1 MWPGGRGLYW
11 RYRYSMTSHES
22 GLRPLVLRAV
32 LLSMC
37 VAVVL
42 VAGRS
47 SSKRDLLLPVEGAT
61 LSAIRNDFHARR
73 NGGRAHAA
81 IDIAAARGTPILASA
96 HGWIHRLSRSHLGG
110 LGFYQ
115 IDPARGRCYYYGHLD
130 RYAPGLEE
138 GREVVRG
145 EVLGY
150 VGSTGNAS
158 PDAPHLHFAAYEVRD
173 GAPCSPANAVNP
185 YRLFTANP

>member
-1 MWPGGRGLYW
+1 M
-11 RYRYSMTSHES
+11 SSHDS
-22 GLRPLVLRAV
+22 GLGPLLLRLV
-32 LLSMC
+32 LLSLC

-42 VAGRS
+42 TALRS
-47 SSKRDLLLPVEGAT
+47 SAKRELLLPVEGAS

-73 NGGRAHAA
+73 DGDRVHMA
-81 IDIAAARGTPILASA
+81 IDIAAARGTPVLASTD
-96 HGWIHRLSRSHLGG
+96 GRIHRLSRSHLGG

-138 GREVVRG
+138 GREVERG

-158 PDAPHLHFAAYEVRD
+158 PDAPHLHFAAYGARD
-173 GAPCSPANAVNP
+173 GAPCSAANAVNP
-185 YRLFTANP
+185 YRLFTVTDP